1 MSELR
6 AVLPA
11 DAKERYQQGLKNT
24 YTWNVSNGG
33 VLRPEMPPGATNVV
47 PGRPSHP
54 AVRATLNTKTAAQ
67 LEAIEPHTI
76 AIIMRFL
83 KVEFCRP

>member
-24 YTWNVSNGG
+24 YTWNVSNGV
-33 VLRPEMPPGATNVV
+33 VLRPEMPPGAITD
-47 PGRPSHP
+47 SQ
-54 AVRATLNTKTAAQ
+54 KD
-67 LEAIEPHTI
+67 LEAFTR
-76 AIIMRFL
+76 M
-83 KVEFCRP
+83 C